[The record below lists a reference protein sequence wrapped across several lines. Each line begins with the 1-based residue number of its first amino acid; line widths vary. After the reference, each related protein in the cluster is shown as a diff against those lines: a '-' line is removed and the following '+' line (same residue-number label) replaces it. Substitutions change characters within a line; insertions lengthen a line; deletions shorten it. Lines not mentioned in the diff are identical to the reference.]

1 MPKQV
6 INYDIMFYMFILLYM
21 LLEDEYPNHLFLLQY
36 RYIDLKY
43 YHGLGEEEGFARQLQ
58 GLVELRDHLLRQGD
72 QVAQRSIDNINS
84 ILNRKQ

>member
-58 GLVELRDHLLRQGD
+58 GLVELVFFETTFSGKATRW
-72 QVAQRSIDNINS
+72 RSG
-84 ILNRKQ
+84 L